1 MERELFNRSAGTIF
15 FKLLIA
21 KQFPAVNKINMFRG
35 KRYNNQ
41 ERPNISRSKVLE
53 TCIAIL
59 GAHPYTVRSINDIL
73 CMSVNRN

>member
-15 FKLLIA
+15 FKLLIV
-21 KQFPAVNKINMFRG
+21 KQFPAVNRIHMFRG
-35 KRYNNQ
+35 KMYNNQ

-59 GAHPYTVRSINDIL
+59 GAHPYTIHSINEIL
-73 CMSVNRN
+73 RMPVNKD